1 MKRSILASAVLFTLL
16 AAGCASE
23 GDRTRQAEPASA
35 QESTGVV
42 ASAVAPSRA
51 SAALGAPK
59 MFSTHAAAAQ
69 ASLTTLA
76 HLAIAD
82 KTLGFHSPDEA
93 ASASLG
99 APLPMLMVGLNPLRA
114 YHAGDD
120 PRPLLLSEGSV
131 LYPVTVNGD
140 VRSSVLIRKDA
151 SGDWKASQFGRPTL
165 ASLATEGRTN
175 VSRARGVAA
184 SGLSLVEIPT
194 LAARMLAHEE
204 NGVPMLT
211 CLGDVRGTDLH
222 AGETRP
228 AADVFAR
235 LQPIAAQVPEMRP
248 N

>member
-1 MKRSILASAVLFTLL
+1 MKRSILASAVLITLF
-16 AAGCASE
+16 AVGCASE
-23 GDRTRQAEPASA
+23 GDHTHPAEPASA
-35 QESTGVV
+35 PESHEST
-42 ASAVAPSRA
+42 AAAAAAPVG
-51 SAALGAPK
+51 AALGSPK
-59 MFSTHAAAAQ
+59 KFSSHIAAAQ

-82 KTLGFHSPDEA
+82 KTLGFQTPDEA

-120 PRPLLLSEGSV
+120 PRPLLLSQGSL

-140 VRSSVLIRKDA
+140 VRSSVLVRKDA

-184 SGLSLVEIPT
+184 EGLSLVEIPT
-194 LAARMLAHEE
+194 LSARMLAHEE

-211 CLGDVRGTDLH
+211 SLVDVPGTDLH

-228 AADVFAR
+228 AGEVFAK
-235 LQPIAAQVPEMRP
+235 LQPIAARLPEMRP